1 MEIHLVAD
9 IGAYQGLQKVEQA
22 FKNMKT
28 VLLEL
33 RPIHHKTD
41 ERITA
46 HIFIV
51 MLAYYLQWHFM
62 QRVAPL
68 FANDGKGSEKRWSLD
83 IIIKR
88 LKSITRVEQLIEGI
102 AVKTNISKPDIEQ
115 NEILKLLKVQL

>member
-1 MEIHLVAD
+1 MS
-9 IGAYQGLQKVEQA
+9 GAYQGLQKVEQA

-33 RPIHHKTD
+33 RPIHHKSD
-41 ERITA
+41 DRIIA
-46 HIFIV
+46 HVFMV

-68 FANDGKGSEKRWSLD
+68 FAGDAEGKERRWSLD

-102 AVKTNISKPDIEQ
+102 VVKTSISKPDTEQ
-115 NEILKLLKVQL
+115 NEILRLLKIKL

>member
-1 MEIHLVAD
+1 
-9 IGAYQGLQKVEQA
+9 
-22 FKNMKT
+22 MKT

-33 RPIHHKTD
+33 RPVHRKSD
-41 ERITA
+41 DRITA

-68 FANDGKGSEKRWSLD
+68 FANDGKGSERRWSFD

-88 LKSITRVEQLIEGI
+88 LESITKAEQLIEGI

-115 NEILKLLKVQL
+115 SEILKLLKIQL

>member
-1 MEIHLVAD
+1 
-9 IGAYQGLQKVEQA
+9 
-22 FKNMKT
+22 MKT

-33 RPIHHKTD
+33 RPVHHKSD
-41 ERITA
+41 DRIKA

-88 LKSITRVEQLIEGI
+88 LINVLPRG
-102 AVKTNISKPDIEQ
+102 
-115 NEILKLLKVQL
+115 